1 MVSPGFRR
9 MKVRQPGVR
18 IVQGNCAAWGAN
30 APDGLVPL
38 REDEE
43 LKQQAEYKT
52 REVAPKQLSR
62 ATLSFFVGRMAL
74 TMRRVPLA

>member
-1 MVSPGFRR
+1 

-30 APDGLVPL
+30 APGGLVPL

-62 ATLSFFVGRMAL
+62 VALSFFVGRMAL

>member
-1 MVSPGFRR
+1 M
-9 MKVRQPGVR
+9 
-18 IVQGNCAAWGAN
+18 
-30 APDGLVPL
+30 PL

>member
-1 MVSPGFRR
+1 
-9 MKVRQPGVR
+9 
-18 IVQGNCAAWGAN
+18 
-30 APDGLVPL
+30 L

-43 LKQQAEYKT
+43 LKQQPEYKT

-62 ATLSFFVGRMAL
+62 AALSFFVDRMAL

>member
-30 APDGLVPL
+30 APGGLVPL
-38 REDEE
+38 REDEQ
-43 LKQQAEYKT
+43 LKQQAEQKN
-52 REVAPKQLSR
+52 REVTPKQLSR
-62 ATLSFFVGRMAL
+62 AALSFFVGRMAQ
-74 TMRRVPLA
+74 TMRRIPLA